1 MTWNYRVCKEKFEDV
16 TGELCYG
23 YSVHEVYYNK
33 KGEIVGISEEAIAPW
48 TDVEFQDKDTDEEG
62 LINLE
67 TILNRYR
74 RALREPVIDL
84 DTVEYSAYDEEDE
97 EEDL

>member
-33 KGEIVGISEEAIAPW
+33 KGEIVGITEEAVAPW
-48 TDVEFQDKDTDEEG
+48 TDVEFDGKDTDEEG
-62 LINLE
+62 LIALERTLNL
-67 TILNRYR
+67 YR
-74 RALREPVIDL
+74 HALREPIIDL
-84 DTVEYSAYDEEDE
+84 DTVEYSTYDDEEDE
-97 EEDL
+97 EER